1 MRYIVGG
8 AGGCA
13 GIGMEG
19 GRLRRAG
26 RCCAG
31 VALAAACA
39 VFASTAPAAGAAV
52 EIIHSFAGGADGK
65 FPEEALIEHE
75 GVLYGTTAD
84 DITASE
90 CGTVFGLT
98 PAGEKTFTYV
108 QVPADGCHAKRL
120 AAGADGNLYGVT
132 ELFGGAGSLGTLFR
146 ITTEGD
152 FTRLHGFA
160 AAAQANPKAGL
171 ISASD
176 GSFYGTTSS
185 GPSTFPT
192 GIGSVFR
199 LTLLGGDDVAVDHIH
214 DFTVGG
220 TGLAPDTAL
229 VEDRDTNGVFYGT
242 AGNAVF
248 RITADGAYS
257 GYVNDSVGL
266 LGPIGP
272 VVQGSDGL
280 LYGVL
285 PLGGA
290 FSQGAIFKIAADGTG
305 YDVVHSFNS
314 VADGLSGPRGGLT
327 VGSDGHLYG
336 VAAGIFRLTT
346 AGQFTTLVNTTE
358 LMAVFDAD
366 GAGLGGAGIGSLAGS
381 LIQGSD
387 GHLYGTS
394 RHAGAGSCTGVG
406 TDTVIGCGT
415 VFRVVLDGGDGDGD
429 GDGGNGNGNGNGGN
443 GNGNGAGNGNG
454 DGNGSLGGG
463 SSGGGGG
470 VMALGATGLLLGLAA
485 LYGWR
490 RRGSRS

>member
-1 MRYIVGG
+1 MLRG
-8 AGGCA
+8 
-13 GIGMEG
+13 
-19 GRLRRAG
+19 RRAG
-26 RCCAG
+26 RSVRRVCFDRAG
-31 VALAAACA
+31 G
-39 VFASTAPAAGAAV
+39 GAAV

-272 VVQGSDGL
+272 VVQGPTACCMACCRWVVRS
-280 LYGVL
+280 VRVRFSKL
-285 PLGGA
+285 PLTVPA
-290 FSQGAIFKIAADGTG
+290 TMSCIASIRLPMAC
-305 YDVVHSFNS
+305 
-314 VADGLSGPRGGLT
+314 RGRGRP
-327 VGSDGHLYG
+327 D
-336 VAAGIFRLTT
+336 
-346 AGQFTTLVNTTE
+346 
-358 LMAVFDAD
+358 
-366 GAGLGGAGIGSLAGS
+366 
-381 LIQGSD
+381 
-387 GHLYGTS
+387 
-394 RHAGAGSCTGVG
+394 
-406 TDTVIGCGT
+406 
-415 VFRVVLDGGDGDGD
+415 
-429 GDGGNGNGNGNGGN
+429 
-443 GNGNGAGNGNG
+443 
-454 DGNGSLGGG
+454 
-463 SSGGGGG
+463 
-470 VMALGATGLLLGLAA
+470 
-485 LYGWR
+485 R
-490 RRGSRS
+490 R